1 MRSLLKRKTDA
12 ATSGMPP
19 WHPNFRNFERL
30 PDTKVVRTAFFVN
43 GAAIMIATVLLLW
56 FLYQEYELIDLKR
69 QAGEWQEQIDRD
81 RPTSNKAIADFKK
94 FQAEGAK
101 VKEIDAFLS
110 SRPLISELLVQL
122 GQTLP
127 SNIAIDGFELRGN
140 GLRLI
145 ASVRGAPEMAS
156 GHASTYLAQLR
167 ANAELARW
175 FDDIALLNINR
186 NPQTGRLVVEYFLKQ
201 KSATPAKGA
210 KK

>member
-12 ATSGMPP
+12 ASSGTPP
-19 WHPNFRNFERL
+19 WHPNFRNFEGL

-43 GAAIMIATVLLLW
+43 GLAIVGATILLLW
-56 FLYQEYELIDLKR
+56 FAYQEYQLRDLKR
-69 QAGEWQEQIDRD
+69 QATEWQEQIDRD
-81 RPTSNKAIADFKK
+81 RPASNKAIADFKK

-101 VKEIDAFLS
+101 VKEIEAFLS
-110 SRPLISELLVQL
+110 ARPLISELLVQL

-167 ANAELARW
+167 ANAELGRW
-175 FDDIALLNINR
+175 FEDIALLDINR

-201 KSATPAKGA
+201 KTTASGKGA